1 MRYIIDSEY
10 RDVRLDKFLRKH
22 LQELSLTEIFKGI
35 RVGKIKVNGK
45 KSKENYRL
53 QKNDIVDIYYQIE
66 KKETIE
72 KTIIPEKE
80 IKKVL
85 DMIVYE
91 DEKVIILNKKEN
103 VVIHK
108 GSGHQYG
115 ISEILKEYLKNDNF
129 NFVNRIDKDTS
140 GLVIGA
146 KNLVVTRELSEE
158 IRNRNIVKKYYILV
172 DGVIN
177 ENSFTIKSYLKKIE
191 DRVIETTQDDRD
203 GKESISYFK
212 VIKRGKNSTLLEGE
226 LETGR
231 THQLRVQLSQRGNFI
246 LGDKRY
252 GKSKEDSLYLFSHY
266 LKIKKYNIELNMEI
280 PEKFKI
286 RLSK

>member
-10 RDVRLDKFLRKH
+10 SDVRLDKFLRKH
-22 LQELSLTEIFKGI
+22 LEELSLTEIFKGI

-53 QKNDIVDIYYQIE
+53 QKDDIVDIFYQIE
-66 KKETIE
+66 KKEE
-72 KTIIPEKE
+72 KEKAKIPEKE

-85 DMIVYE
+85 NMIVYE

-146 KNLVVTRELSEE
+146 KNLIVTRELSEE
-158 IRNRNIVKKYYILV
+158 IRNREIIKKYYILV
-172 DGVIN
+172 DGVIKKD
-177 ENSFTIKSYLKKIE
+177 SFTIKSYLKKIE
-191 DRVIETTQDDRD
+191 DRVIETTQDDKD
-203 GKESISYFK
+203 GKESVSYFK
-212 VIKRGKNSTLLEGE
+212 VIKRGKNCTLLEGE

-252 GKSKEDSLYLFSHY
+252 GKSKEDILYLFSHY